1 MGIVKTLKKSF
12 NINGIEISISANKPV
27 YSQNDEIAGKIVLRS
42 GEYDLSGNS
51 LKIELQE
58 FWTETTG
65 ATAAGARITETKY
78 KSHQEVQLS
87 PKISIPPHS
96 TESYPFRVRLPK
108 NCRISTKTTIFGV
121 SFNSGWCLK
130 VTLDLPFAINPL
142 EKMELKVEPAEEFL
156 SIIQACESKLHFE
169 EKLGNRRW
177 NESTARMHFLLIPSE
192 ELKPII
198 KHIVIAVQQ
207 NEDKSVSGCLLIDL
221 QQKSII
227 NHLKKF
233 FLGYHTKRAFKIGRE
248 QIYLSTG
255 ETNQKEIAETISTTI
270 QQI

>member
-12 NINGIEISISANKPV
+12 NINGIEISISVNKPV
-27 YSQNDEIAGKIVLRS
+27 YSQNNEITGKIVLRN
-42 GEYDLSGNS
+42 GDYDLSGNS

-58 FWTETTG
+58 FWTEITG
-65 ATAAGARITETKY
+65 ATAAGARITKTKY

-87 PKISIPPHS
+87 PEISIPPHS
-96 TESYPFRVRLPK
+96 TESFPFRVRLPK
-108 NCRISTKTTIFGV
+108 NCRISTKTTIFGM
-121 SFNSGWCLK
+121 SYNSGWCLRL
-130 VTLDLPFAINPL
+130 TLDLPFAINPF
-142 EKMELKVEPAEEFL
+142 EKMELKVGPAEEFL

-192 ELKPII
+192 ELKSII
-198 KHIVIAVQQ
+198 KHIVVAVQQ

-221 QQKSII
+221 QEKSIV
-227 NHLKKF
+227 NYFKKLF
-233 FLGYHTKRAFKIGRE
+233 FGYHTKRIFRLNRK

-255 ETNQKEIAETISTTI
+255 VTNPKEITETISNSI
-270 QQI
+270 RKI